1 MRYRI
6 TTQKEKYSSE
16 QTITLETSQRTAIE
30 KYLILAEKNYFCL
43 LEMVPAMYGNVSI
56 SGSMIKMAIGILM
69 RKYGTFYRI
78 DRQNFF
84 EKSFIFLMEF

>member
-30 KYLILAEKNYFCL
+30 KYTILAKENYFCL
-43 LEMVPAMYGNVSI
+43 LEMGTGDIWERVDFRINDRNGNQDSEAEI
-56 SGSMIKMAIGILM
+56 RYIL
-69 RKYGTFYRI
+69 
-78 DRQNFF
+78 
-84 EKSFIFLMEF
+84 SH

>member
-30 KYLILAEKNYFCL
+30 KYLILAEENYFCL
-43 LEMVPAMYGNVSI
+43 LEM
-56 SGSMIKMAIGILM
+56 
-69 RKYGTFYRI
+69 
-78 DRQNFF
+78 
-84 EKSFIFLMEF
+84 